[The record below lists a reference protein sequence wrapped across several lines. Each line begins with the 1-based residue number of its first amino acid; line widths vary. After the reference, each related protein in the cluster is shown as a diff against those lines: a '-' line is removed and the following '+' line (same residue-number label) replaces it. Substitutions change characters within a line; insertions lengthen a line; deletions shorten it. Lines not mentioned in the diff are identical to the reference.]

1 MNEKLL
7 SEKRNEKVSK
17 MESILN
23 CAKEEER
30 PVTEEETKEFEQL
43 EKEVNEID
51 NTISL
56 NEKFNK
62 LGGMKKVDTNM
73 ENVISNDAKQALIE
87 KERKQFENVI
97 RGIVNADAQTD
108 YTSSTEA
115 GVMIPTTVWDRIID
129 QVIQICPIFER
140 ADRFRVKGKLVL
152 PKYDKN
158 NSSIVMSYAD
168 EGTDAE
174 GGKVV
179 ISQIEL
185 DGFLARA
192 LAKVSNSLINN
203 TNFDIVGFVEA
214 KMAQAIALFIES
226 ELLKGTNNKVEGLS
240 TIGEDMTINADASG
254 ITVDDLMDTQD
265 AVIDNYQA
273 NSIWIM
279 NRKTRNAIRKLKDR
293 EGQYLL
299 NRDLTAKWGYTL
311 LGKDVYCSDA
321 MDEIGD
327 GKTPVFYGDFSGLA
341 VKISEEANMQVLRE
355 RYAVEHLTGI
365 LAFMEFDAKIADTQ
379 KISRLVTGTT
389 ISA

>member
-1 MNEKLL
+1 MNEKML
-7 SEKRNEKVSK
+7 SEKRNEKYAK

-30 PVTEEETKEFEQL
+30 PVTEEEAQEFEQL

-62 LGGMKKVDTNM
+62 LGGMKKVTEV
-73 ENVISNDAKQALIE
+73 ENVLSNENKALLIE
-87 KERKQFENVI
+87 KEKKQFENYI
-97 RGIVNADAQTD
+97 RGILNTDEPTTKAD
-108 YTSSTEA
+108 A

-129 QVIQICPIFER
+129 QVIEICPIFER

-152 PKYDKN
+152 PKYDRK
-158 NSSIVMSYAD
+158 NSSIVMQYAD
-168 EGTDAE
+168 EGTDADS
-174 GGKVV
+174 GKVV
-179 ISQIEL
+179 LSQIEL
-185 DGFLARA
+185 NGFLARA

-203 TNFDIVGFVEA
+203 TDFDIVGFVEA
-214 KMAQAIALFIES
+214 KMAQAIALFIEG
-226 ELLKGTNNKVEGLS
+226 ELLKGTNKKVEGLS
-240 TIGEDMTINADASG
+240 TIGEDMTVEASSSG

-265 AVIDNYQA
+265 AVVDKYQA

-279 NRKTRNAIRKLKDR
+279 NRKTRNAIRKLKDK

-321 MDEIGD
+321 MDEVGD
-327 GKTPVFYGDFSGLA
+327 GKIPVFYGDFSGLA
-341 VKISEEANMQVLRE
+341 VKVSEEANMQILRE
-355 RYAVEHLTGI
+355 RYAVEHMTGI

-379 KISRLVTGTT
+379 KISRLVTGTI
-389 ISA
+389 ISG

>member
-1 MNEKLL
+1 MNEKML
-7 SEKRNEKVSK
+7 SEKRNEKYAK

-30 PVTEEETKEFEQL
+30 PVTEEEAQEFEQL

-62 LGGMKKVDTNM
+62 LGGMKKVTEV
-73 ENVISNDAKQALIE
+73 ENVLSNENKELLIKKE
-87 KERKQFENVI
+87 KKQFENYI
-97 RGIVNADAQTD
+97 RGIVNADEPTTKAD
-108 YTSSTEA
+108 A

-129 QVIQICPIFER
+129 QVIEICPIFER
-140 ADRFRVKGKLVL
+140 ADRFRVKGKLIL
-152 PKYDKN
+152 PKYDKE
-158 NSSIVMSYAD
+158 NSSIVMQYAD
-168 EGTDAE
+168 EGTDADS
-174 GGKVV
+174 GKVV
-179 ISQIEL
+179 LTQIEL
-185 DGFLARA
+185 NGFLARA

-203 TNFDIVGFVEA
+203 TDFDIVGFVEA
-214 KMAQAIALFIES
+214 KMAQAIALFIEG
-226 ELLKGTNNKVEGLS
+226 ELLKGTNKKVEGLS
-240 TIGEDMTINADASG
+240 TIGEDMTVEASSSG

-265 AVIDNYQA
+265 AVVDKYQA

-279 NRKTRNAIRKLKDR
+279 NRKTRNAIRKLKDK

-321 MDEIGD
+321 MDEVGD
-327 GKTPVFYGDFSGLA
+327 GKIPVFYGDFSGLA
-341 VKISEEANMQVLRE
+341 VKVSEEANMQILRE
-355 RYAVEHLTGI
+355 RYAVEHMTGI

-379 KISRLVTGTT
+379 KISRLVTGTI
-389 ISA
+389 ISG

>member
-1 MNEKLL
+1 MNEKML
-7 SEKRNEKVSK
+7 SEKRNEKYAK

-30 PVTEEETKEFEQL
+30 PVTEEEAQEFEQL

-62 LGGMKKVDTNM
+62 LGGMKKVTEV
-73 ENVISNDAKQALIE
+73 ENVLSNENKALLIE
-87 KERKQFENVI
+87 KEKKQFENYI
-97 RGIVNADAQTD
+97 RGILNTDEPTTKAD
-108 YTSSTEA
+108 A

-129 QVIQICPIFER
+129 QVIEICPIFER
-140 ADRFRVKGKLVL
+140 VDRFRVKGKLIL
-152 PKYDKN
+152 PKYDKE
-158 NSSIVMSYAD
+158 NSSIVMQYAD
-168 EGTDAE
+168 EGTDADS
-174 GGKVV
+174 GKVV
-179 ISQIEL
+179 LSQIEL
-185 DGFLARA
+185 NGFLARA

-203 TNFDIVGFVEA
+203 TDFDIVGFVEA
-214 KMAQAIALFIES
+214 KMAQAIALFIEG
-226 ELLKGTNNKVEGLS
+226 ELLKGTNKKVEGLS
-240 TIGEDMTINADASG
+240 TIGEDMTVEASSSG

-265 AVIDNYQA
+265 AVVDKYQA

-279 NRKTRNAIRKLKDR
+279 NRKTRNAIRKLKDK

-321 MDEIGD
+321 MDEVGD
-327 GKTPVFYGDFSGLA
+327 GKIPVFYGDFSGLA
-341 VKISEEANMQVLRE
+341 VKVSEEANMQILRE
-355 RYAVEHLTGI
+355 RYAVEHMVGV

-379 KISRLVTGTT
+379 KISRLVTGTI
-389 ISA
+389 ISG

>member
-7 SEKRNEKVSK
+7 SEQRNEKYSK

-23 CAKEEER
+23 CAKDEGR

-43 EKEVNEID
+43 EKEVNDID

-56 NEKFNK
+56 NEKLNK
-62 LGGMKKVDTNM
+62 MGGMKKVTEV
-73 ENVISNDAKQALIE
+73 ENVINDNAKALLVE
-87 KERKQFENVI
+87 KERKQFENTI
-97 RGIVNADAQTD
+97 RGILNSDEPTTKTD
-108 YTSSTEA
+108 A

-140 ADRFRVKGKLVL
+140 ADRYRVKGKLVL
-152 PKYDKN
+152 PKYDRE
-158 NSSIVMSYAD
+158 NSSIVMQYAD
-168 EGTDAE
+168 EGTDADS
-174 GGKVV
+174 GKVV
-179 ISQIEL
+179 LSQIEL
-185 DGFLARA
+185 NGFLARA

-203 TNFDIVGFVEA
+203 TDFDIVGFVEA
-214 KMAQAIALFIES
+214 KMAQAIALFIEG
-226 ELLKGTNNKVEGLS
+226 ELLKGTNKKVEGLS
-240 TIGEDMTINADASG
+240 TIGEDMTVEASSSG

-265 AVIDNYQA
+265 AVVDKYQA

-279 NRKTRNAIRKLKDR
+279 NRKTRNAIRKLKDK

-321 MDEIGD
+321 MDEVGD
-327 GKTPVFYGDFSGLA
+327 GKIPVFYGDFSGLA
-341 VKISEEANMQVLRE
+341 VKVSEEANMQILRE
-355 RYAVEHLTGI
+355 RYAVEHMTGI

-379 KISRLVTGTT
+379 KISRLVTGTI
-389 ISA
+389 ISG

>member
-1 MNEKLL
+1 MNEKML
-7 SEKRNEKVSK
+7 SEKRNEKYAK
-17 MESILN
+17 MGSILN

-30 PVTEEETKEFEQL
+30 PVTEEEAQEFEQL

-62 LGGMKKVDTNM
+62 LGGMKKVTEV
-73 ENVISNDAKQALIE
+73 ENVLSNENKALLIE
-87 KERKQFENVI
+87 KEKKQFENYI
-97 RGIVNADAQTD
+97 RGILNTDEPTTKAD
-108 YTSSTEA
+108 A

-129 QVIQICPIFER
+129 QVIEICPIFER

-152 PKYDKN
+152 PKYDKE
-158 NSSIVMSYAD
+158 NSSIVMQYAD
-168 EGTDAE
+168 EGTDADS
-174 GGKVV
+174 GKVV
-179 ISQIEL
+179 LSQIEL
-185 DGFLARA
+185 NGFLARA

-203 TNFDIVGFVEA
+203 TDFDIVGFVEA
-214 KMAQAIALFIES
+214 KMAQAIALFIEG
-226 ELLKGTNNKVEGLS
+226 ELLKGTNKKVEGLS
-240 TIGEDMTINADASG
+240 TIGEDMTVEASSSG

-265 AVIDNYQA
+265 AVVDKYQA

-279 NRKTRNAIRKLKDR
+279 NRKTRNAIRKLKDK

-321 MDEIGD
+321 MDEVGD
-327 GKTPVFYGDFSGLA
+327 GKIPVFYGDFSGLA
-341 VKISEEANMQVLRE
+341 VKVSEEANMQILRE
-355 RYAVEHLTGI
+355 RYAVEHMTGI

-379 KISRLVTGTT
+379 KISRLVTGTI
-389 ISA
+389 ISG

>member
-1 MNEKLL
+1 MNEKML
-7 SEKRNEKVSK
+7 SEKRNEKYAK

-30 PVTEEETKEFEQL
+30 PVTEEEAQEFEQL

-62 LGGMKKVDTNM
+62 LGGMKKVTEV
-73 ENVISNDAKQALIE
+73 ENVLSNENKALLIE
-87 KERKQFENVI
+87 KEKKQFENYI
-97 RGIVNADAQTD
+97 RGILNTDEPTTKAD
-108 YTSSTEA
+108 A

-129 QVIQICPIFER
+129 QVIEICPIFAR
-140 ADRFRVKGKLVL
+140 ADRFRVKGKLIL
-152 PKYDKN
+152 PKYDKE
-158 NSSIVMSYAD
+158 NSSIVMQYAD
-168 EGTDAE
+168 EGTDADS
-174 GGKVV
+174 GKVV
-179 ISQIEL
+179 LTQIEL
-185 DGFLARA
+185 NGFLARA

-203 TNFDIVGFVEA
+203 TDFDIVGFVEA
-214 KMAQAIALFIES
+214 KMAQAIALFIEG
-226 ELLKGTNNKVEGLS
+226 ELLKGTNKKVEGLS
-240 TIGEDMTINADASG
+240 TIGEDMTVEASSSG

-265 AVIDNYQA
+265 AVIDKYQA

-279 NRKTRNAIRKLKDR
+279 NRKTRNAIRKLKDK

-321 MDEIGD
+321 MDEVGD
-327 GKTPVFYGDFSGLA
+327 GKIPVFYGDFSGLA
-341 VKISEEANMQVLRE
+341 VKVSEEANMQILRE
-355 RYAVEHLTGI
+355 RYAVEHMTGI

-379 KISRLVTGTT
+379 KISRLVTGTI
-389 ISA
+389 ISG

>member
-1 MNEKLL
+1 MNEKML
-7 SEKRNEKVSK
+7 SEKRNEKYAK

-30 PVTEEETKEFEQL
+30 PVTEEEAQEFEQL

-62 LGGMKKVDTNM
+62 LGGMKKVTEV
-73 ENVISNDAKQALIE
+73 ENVLSNENKALLIE
-87 KERKQFENVI
+87 KEKKQFENYI
-97 RGIVNADAQTD
+97 RGILNNDEPTTKAD
-108 YTSSTEA
+108 A

-129 QVIQICPIFER
+129 QVIEICPIFER

-152 PKYDKN
+152 PKYDKE
-158 NSSIVMSYAD
+158 NSSIVMQYAD
-168 EGTDAE
+168 EGTDADS
-174 GGKVV
+174 GKVV
-179 ISQIEL
+179 LSQIEL
-185 DGFLARA
+185 NGFLARA

-203 TNFDIVGFVEA
+203 TDFDIVGFVEA
-214 KMAQAIALFIES
+214 KMAQAIALFIEG
-226 ELLKGTNNKVEGLS
+226 ELLKGTNKKVEGLS
-240 TIGEDMTINADASG
+240 TIGEDMTVEASSSG

-265 AVIDNYQA
+265 AVVDKYQA

-279 NRKTRNAIRKLKDR
+279 NRKTRNAIRKLKDK

-321 MDEIGD
+321 MDEVGD
-327 GKTPVFYGDFSGLA
+327 GKIPVFYGDFSGLA
-341 VKISEEANMQVLRE
+341 VKVSEEANMQILRE
-355 RYAVEHLTGI
+355 RYAVEHMTGI

-379 KISRLVTGTT
+379 KISRLVTGTI
-389 ISA
+389 ISG